1 MKKAKI
7 AVVGVGNPLA
17 GDDAAGVEIVKKIKE
32 KKCLIEVEKIIIENR
47 GLSALGEVENYKLI
61 VFVDCSDFGG
71 EAGEA
76 RFFKVEKIFSQKPVV
91 FSHDLGLRDLI
102 AALLLQG
109 KEKYDIYLFAVQGRH
124 FAFGELMSRE
134 VKEKLNEL
142 ADKLVKFVKKLM
154 EEL

>member
-17 GDDAAGVEIVKKIKE
+17 GDDAAGVEIVKRIKE
-32 KKCLIEVEKIIIENR
+32 KECLKEADKIIIENR
-47 GLSALGEVENYKLI
+47 GLSALGEVEGYKVI
-61 VFVDCSDFGG
+61 VFVDCGDFGG

-76 RFFKVEKIFSQKPVV
+76 RLFKVEKIFSRKAVV

-109 KEKYDIYLFAVQGRH
+109 KEKYDIYLFAVQGKH
-124 FAFGELMSRE
+124 FTFGDAMSIE
-134 VKEKLNEL
+134 VKEKIKEL
-142 ADKLVKFVKKLM
+142 TDKLMAFVKKLV
-154 EEL
+154 EEF